1 MKQLNDNKTIT
12 NAKFAATFDDMQG
25 QHKNLFQFEDEII
38 IQKDDGDYFHNNR
51 VLIVDDDQ
59 RICRI
64 TKRVAENLG
73 IESFAT
79 DNPELFEPAYLDFK
93 PSIIFMDLQMQ
104 KLDGIEL
111 LRNLAKLRTKATIV
125 LVSGMDKNVLNTTEE
140 LGKSLGLNMAGILQK
155 PIDIDKAK
163 MILGQNFEPASIQT
177 QKATTVTGEEL
188 ENAITQNELVVH
200 YQPQVHLASGKIVG
214 LEALVRWQ
222 HPKHG
227 LLFPDAF
234 IPLAE
239 QNKDLIELLTYSVL
253 NNVLQCSTLKKEKTS
268 DLNVSINLSTTMLH
282 DLSLPDKM
290 TKMLAEHDFNPDR
303 LIVEITESGA
313 MEDPALTMDILTRLR
328 LKNIRL
334 SIDDFGTGFSSLV
347 QLYRMPFNE
356 IKVDKSFVMKAMD
369 DEEAAT
375 IVRTTIEL
383 GHGLGLE
390 VVAEGIEDKKTFN
403 WLKELGCDT
412 GQGYFISRPVDADDL
427 ESWVKEYSQN

>member
-1 MKQLNDNKTIT
+1 MSK
-12 NAKFAATFDDMQG
+12 
-25 QHKNLFQFEDEII
+25 
-38 IQKDDGDYFHNNR
+38 NR
-51 VLIVDDDQ
+51 VLIIDDDQ

-64 TKRVAENLG
+64 IKRVADDLG

-79 DNPELFEPAYLDFK
+79 DNPELFEPANLDFE
-93 PSIIFMDLQMQ
+93 PTIIFMDLQMPR
-104 KLDGIEL
+104 LDGVEL
-111 LRNLAKLRTKATIV
+111 IRKLADQHSKAAII
-125 LVSGMDKNVLNTTEE
+125 LASGMDKSVIETTEE
-140 LGKSLGLNMAGILQK
+140 LGKSLGLNMAGFLQK
-155 PIDIDKAK
+155 PIDIDKATAI
-163 MILGQNFEPASIQT
+163 MERQFETVPIKAH
-177 QKATTVTGEEL
+177 KATKVTGEEL
-188 ENAITQNELVVH
+188 KNAIEQNELVVH
-200 YQPQVHLASGKIVG
+200 YQPQIHLASGKIVG

-222 HPKHG
+222 HPEHD
-227 LLFPDAF
+227 LLFPDVF

-253 NNVLQCSTLKKEKTS
+253 NNVLQCSTLKKEIAS
-268 DLNVSINLSTTMLH
+268 DLSVSINLSTTMLH
-282 DLSLPDKM
+282 DLGLPDKV
-290 TKMLAEHDFNPDR
+290 TKMLAEYGFDPDR

-334 SIDDFGTGFSSLV
+334 SLDDFGTGFSSLV

-356 IKVDKSFVMKAMD
+356 IKVDKSFVMKAMGN
-369 DEEAAT
+369 EEAAT

-390 VVAEGIEDKKTFN
+390 VVAEGIEDKETLD

-427 ESWVKEYSQN
+427 ESWLKEHIKQMDR